1 MRLRK
6 TTGTAAVL
14 GLLIVLTSMLSR
26 YFDILPNRSRIV
38 VMVIGFT
45 VMFLASIWRVVCDMN
60 EQEDVEKE

>member
-6 TTGTAAVL
+6 ITGIAAVV
-14 GLLIVLTSMLSR
+14 GLLIVLASMLSR

-45 VMFLASIWRVVCDMN
+45 VMFLASIWRVVSDMN
-60 EQEDVEKE
+60 QQEDVEKE